1 LFRWIFYS
9 FWIEKEYLHL
19 IKGNTLSANPKAADA
34 ADGEKA
40 PAKSKKLLI
49 IVGALVVVLALAG
62 VGAFIFI
69 SKQRAA
75 HDGDGE
81 PAASEPVKVA
91 HVVSKTPPVYL
102 PLDSMVVNLADPG
115 GERVAQVGITL
126 EVIDAKAS
134 ESVKAFL
141 PTIRSGV
148 LMLIS
153 QRTAEELLKSE
164 GKEKLAEAIL
174 REANVPFGGSAEPEE
189 EETKNSKSKRRV
201 VQIQYP
207 VVGVLFSSFIV
218 Q

>member
-1 LFRWIFYS
+1 V
-9 FWIEKEYLHL
+9 
-19 IKGNTLSANPKAADA
+19 SANPKAAES

-49 IVGALVVVLALAG
+49 IVGGLVFVLALAG
-62 VGAFIFI
+62 GGAFFFI

-75 HDGDGE
+75 EEDGAE
-81 PAASEPVKVA
+81 PAPKKAA
-91 HVVSKTPPVYL
+91 VSHAAPKTPPVYL
-102 PLDSMVVNLADPG
+102 PLDNMVVNLADPG
-115 GERVAQVGITL
+115 GERVAQIGVTL

-134 ESVKAFL
+134 DTVKAYL

-153 QRTAEELLKSE
+153 QRTAEELLKAE
-164 GKEKLAEAIL
+164 GKEKLAQDIL
-174 REANVPFGGSAEPEE
+174 RETSIPFGGGEDDHEDESSS
-189 EETKNSKSKRRV
+189 KKSKAKKKV
-201 VQIQYP
+201 VQVEYP

>member
-1 LFRWIFYS
+1 M
-9 FWIEKEYLHL
+9 
-19 IKGNTLSANPKAADA
+19 AAKPDA
-34 ADGEKA
+34 GSDGDVKA

-49 IVGALVVVLALAG
+49 IIVAVVVVLALG
-62 VGAFIFI
+62 GGGAFFYI

-75 HDGDGE
+75 AAAAEEGE
-81 PAASEPVKVA
+81 DAGPAKSAA
-91 HVVSKTPPVYL
+91 HTVPQAPPAYL

-126 EVIDAKAS
+126 EVVDVPSVDK
-134 ESVKAFL
+134 VKAFL

-153 QRTAEELLKSE
+153 QRTAEELLTQD
-164 GKEKLAEAIL
+164 GKQKLAKDIL
-174 REANVPFGGSAEPEE
+174 RETSRPFGGGDVDEDADAEQADTP
-189 EETKNSKSKRRV
+189 KPKKKKAKAK
-201 VQIQYP
+201 QPDYP